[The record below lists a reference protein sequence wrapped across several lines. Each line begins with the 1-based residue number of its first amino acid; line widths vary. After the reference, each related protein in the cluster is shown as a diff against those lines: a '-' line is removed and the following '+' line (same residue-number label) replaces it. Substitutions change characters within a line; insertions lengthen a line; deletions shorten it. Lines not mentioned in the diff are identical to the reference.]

1 MFHMRAGTRTP
12 ERKRT
17 LRTTAAAVLML
28 LSSAML
34 GMDCSGE
41 VRSVFRQTA
50 TRDIGEGVKQFLGG
64 EPDQA
69 VETIMFA
76 TVDGLVAGI
85 EQAGG
90 GSGLS
95 R

>member
-1 MFHMRAGTRTP
+1 MCAGTRTP

-17 LRTTAAAVLML
+17 LRTTVAAALVL

-34 GMDCSGE
+34 GLDCSGE

-50 TRDIGEGVKQFLGG
+50 TQGIGEGVKQFLGG

-85 EQAGG
+85 EQAGS
-90 GSGLS
+90 GSNSS